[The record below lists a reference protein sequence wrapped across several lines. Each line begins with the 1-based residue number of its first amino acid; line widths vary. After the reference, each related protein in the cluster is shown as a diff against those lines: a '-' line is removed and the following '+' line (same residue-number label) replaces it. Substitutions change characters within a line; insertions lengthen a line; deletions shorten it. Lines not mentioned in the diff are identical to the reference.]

1 MSKENPMICDNHIS
15 IQLLAGQ
22 IETIVLELK
31 DKHVSSNIYIPLTN
45 IEYKI
50 KEILIYSKDATR
62 QGKRM
67 EKRLKKYHD
76 KILSLG
82 FERKR
87 K

>member
-1 MSKENPMICDNHIS
+1 MSKENPMICDNHID
-15 IQLLAGQ
+15 INIKAKKIIKLLEPEPILDGY
-22 IETIVLELK
+22 V
-31 DKHVSSNIYIPLTN
+31 NR
-45 IEYKI
+45 
-50 KEILIYSKDATR
+50 KEIIKTLNEIVECSNSAMK
-62 QGKRM
+62 QGKKM